1 MLRIIFILALFF
13 PLAGNAQSMVSELIQ
28 SYSLKTSE
36 ENITAKI
43 DQHIAQLEK
52 QRLKANSEIDFL
64 EYAFEQ
70 THRKFLKSYIPYSQ
84 FNEVMET
91 GRFDCLSATALFSII
106 FDRLAIHYQINE
118 TNYHIFLIVN
128 TMKGDVLIE
137 TTDRFNGFVY
147 QTEKIQARIEG
158 YRKNEIATLNK
169 NFYEYQAN
177 IFQEVSTTRLVG
189 LLYFNQAVRLYNDR
203 DLLAC
208 SKKLDEAIARHENP
222 RTDELA
228 VILIHSIRA
237 SNLSHEEK
245 SAITTRYQKYIQKA
259 HPVLA
264 SR

>member
-13 PLAGNAQSMVSELIQ
+13 PLAGNGQSMVSELIQ

-36 ENITAKI
+36 ESITAKI

-52 QRLKANSEIDFL
+52 QRLKKSEIEFL
-64 EYAFEQ
+64 EFAFEQ

-91 GRFDCLSATALFSII
+91 GRFDCLSATALFSIV
-106 FDRLAIHYQINE
+106 FDRLAIEYQINE
-118 TNYHIFLIVN
+118 TNYHIFLLVN
-128 TMKGDVLIE
+128 TMEGDVLIE

-147 QTEKIQARIEG
+147 QTEKIQARMET
-158 YRKNEIATLNK
+158 YRKNEIAAFNK

-177 IFQEVSTTRLVG
+177 IFQEVSPTHLVG
-189 LLYFNQAVRLYNDR
+189 LLYFNQAVRLYNER

-208 SKKLDEAIARHENP
+208 SKKLDDAIARYENP

-237 SNLSHEEK
+237 SNLSQEEK

-259 HPVLA
+259 RPVLA